1 MPLTYTAVCFYDTA
15 VAHAGNPFDYQRPI
29 EAAVLID
36 RTEELG
42 ALQRAAADA
51 VAVRLAAARRFG
63 KTSLLAA
70 HIDAM
75 RRAGHR
81 AVRVDFGQ
89 VATVADAAGRVAR
102 AFAELPGDPRRTFDR
117 LLSRLGISL
126 GVAGLRLNVSGR
138 PATADPEQ
146 ARSVLAELLDLPR
159 LLHEADGDLTVVC
172 LDEFQ
177 DLLTADA
184 ALDGL
189 VRSVIQ
195 HHGRAAAYVYA
206 GSAPS
211 LMRTLFADRERPLF
225 GQARPLELPPLPAAE
240 TVEDVLTIA
249 RRHGVELGRDP
260 VRRIVDL
267 GAGHPQRT
275 MLLAHHLFEL
285 VSIDEPTTDLAG
297 IALERALHETEDV
310 HRTVWDALPRSDRAV
325 VTALAD
331 GLAPTGSRTA
341 ELHRIARG
349 TLQKSLERLVTAEQH
364 VVQRDGRPVLVDPL
378 LGVWLARRGVAP
390 AGRGD

>member
-1 MPLTYTAVCFYDTA
+1 MSSTGA
-15 VAHAGNPFDYQRPI
+15 NPFDYQHPVGS
-29 EAAVLID
+29 AVLID
-36 RTEELG
+36 RTDELQ
-42 ALQRAAADA
+42 ALARAAADA
-51 VAVRLAAARRFG
+51 VAVRLAAPRRYG

-70 HIDAM
+70 HERAM
-75 RRAGHR
+75 SEVGHR
-81 AVRVDFGQ
+81 VARVDFSQ

-102 AFAELPGDPRRTFDR
+102 AFTALPSDPRRALDA

-126 GVAGLRLNVSGR
+126 GAAGLVLTVSGR
-138 PATADPEQ
+138 PATAEPEA

-159 LLHEADGDLTVVC
+159 QLHAQDDGLTVVC
-172 LDEFQ
+172 FDEFP

-189 VRSVIQ
+189 LRSVIQ

-211 LMRTLFADRERPLF
+211 LMRALFADRERPLF

-240 TVEDVLTIA
+240 TVTDLLAIA
-249 RRHGVELGRDP
+249 ADAGVALDP
-260 VRRIVDL
+260 PAVRRVADL

-275 MLLAHHLFEL
+275 MLLAHHLF
-285 VSIDEPTTDLAG
+285 DLTAAG
-297 IALERALHETEDV
+297 EGGSDPAGAALERALQETADV
-310 HRTVWDALPRSDRAV
+310 HRTVWDALGRSDRAV

-341 ELHRIARG
+341 ELHSTPRG
-349 TLQKSLERLVTAEQH
+349 TLQKALERLARAGQH
-364 VVQRDGRPVLVDPL
+364 VVVRDGRPTLVDPL
-378 LGVWLARRGVAP
+378 LAIWLARR
-390 AGRGD
+390 

>member
-1 MPLTYTAVCFYDTA
+1 MTSPA
-15 VAHAGNPFDYQRPI
+15 NPFDYQRP
-29 EAAVLID
+29 AQASVLID
-36 RTEELG
+36 RIEELD
-42 ALQRAAADA
+42 ALQRAAADT
-51 VAVRLAAARRFG
+51 VAVRLAAARRYG

-70 HIDAM
+70 HAQAM
-75 RRAGHR
+75 RQVGHR
-81 AVRVDFGQ
+81 AVRVDFSQ

-102 AFAELPGDPRRTFDR
+102 AFAGVPGDPRRTFDR
-117 LLSRLGISL
+117 LLARLGISL
-126 GVAGLRLNVSGR
+126 GVAGLTLSVSGR
-138 PATADPEQ
+138 PATAEPER

-159 LLHEADGDLTVVC
+159 LLHEADGGLTIVC

-177 DLLTADA
+177 DLLTADV

-211 LMRTLFADRERPLF
+211 LMRELFGKRERPLF

-240 TVEDVLTIA
+240 TVEDVLAIA
-249 RRHGVELGRDP
+249 AAHDAPLDP
-260 VRRIVDL
+260 DAVRRIVDI

-275 MLLAHHLFEL
+275 MLLAHHLFD
-285 VSIDEPTTDLAG
+285 ITTAG
-297 IALERALHETEDV
+297 ERVGAAAGASLERALHETGDV
-310 HRTVWDALPRSDRAV
+310 HRTVWDALARSDRAV

-341 ELHRIARG
+341 DLHRIPRG
-349 TLQKSLERLVTAEQH
+349 TLQHALERLVSAEQH
-364 VVQRDGRPVLVDPL
+364 VILRDGVPTLIDPL
-378 LGVWLARRGVAP
+378 LAIWLERRGH
-390 AGRGD
+390 